1 MLYESTVCV
10 CVCLSRARPWEAL
23 STPAAGAQ
31 TPHKWDLMY
40 CRLHDTHE
48 AGPPAW
54 LPSAQESSDS
64 EETAQSF
71 LSRVTRGPPVQT
83 DAPRMFPFSP
93 LRQGTGPTLDPALRL
108 LCVLTLCH
116 SVFWLPTAAG
126 DTEEAFLFKQNLTFL
141 RRERQG
147 EHLWTGSSLGLDS
160 VL

>member
-10 CVCLSRARPWEAL
+10 CVCMSRARPWEAL
-23 STPAAGAQ
+23 STPAAGARI
-31 TPHKWDLMY
+31 PHKWGLMY
-40 CRLHDTHE
+40 CCLHGTHE

-71 LSRVTRGPPVQT
+71 LSRVTRGPLVQM

-93 LRQGTGPTLDPALRL
+93 LRLDPALCL

-116 SVFWLPTAAG
+116 SVFWLTTAAG

-147 EHLWTGSSLGLDS
+147 EHLWTGRSLGLDS